1 MSTFLHEFMVAA
13 RQTPR
18 QYFAIFV
25 GAYRGIRAELRAL
38 ERRDATAH
46 KPS

>member
-1 MSTFLHEFMVAA
+1 MSTFLHEFMIAA

-25 GAYRGIRAELRAL
+25 GAYRGIRTELRAL
-38 ERRDATAH
+38 EQRDAASH